1 MHDLVQDALT
11 YMNNQLELIEKS
23 LNLLPEEKLWAK
35 PGPDLNSPGNYCL
48 HLAGNEYQH
57 FVTAVGGRPLI
68 RQRSQEFTT
77 AGGLTRE
84 EVLKLLKEV
93 RQESTGVLGA
103 LTEADLSRE
112 VFVPYQEEDWQRMK
126 PGAPAEEEAGDRRL
140 IRTLLVRIPA
150 HYGYH
155 TGQIVLL
162 SKILSGSGAH
172 LSGLYH

>member
-1 MHDLVQDALT
+1 MHDLVQDVLT

-23 LNLLPEEKLWAK
+23 LRLLPEEKLWAK

-57 FVTAVGGRPLI
+57 FVTAVGGKALI
-68 RQRSQEFTT
+68 RQRSQEFT
-77 AGGLTRE
+77 ASGGMTRQ
-84 EVLKLLKEV
+84 EVLDLLKQV
-93 RQESTGVLGA
+93 RREAAEVLGT

-112 VFVPYQEEDWQRMK
+112 VFVPYRQEDWQRMK
-126 PGAPAEEEAGDRRL
+126 PGAAAEEEAGDWRA
-140 IRTLLVRIPA
+140 IRTLLVRISA

-162 SKILSGSGAH
+162 SKLLSGSDTH

>member
-77 AGGLTRE
+77 AGG
-84 EVLKLLKEV
+84 
-93 RQESTGVLGA
+93 
-103 LTEADLSRE
+103 SR
-112 VFVPYQEEDWQRMK
+112 
-126 PGAPAEEEAGDRRL
+126 GRRC
-140 IRTLLVRIPA
+140 
-150 HYGYH
+150 
-155 TGQIVLL
+155 
-162 SKILSGSGAH
+162 
-172 LSGLYH
+172 